1 MKPKPSNIKT
11 PSTRHFLFLRRR
23 EAVGYD
29 RAGSAPQHWHSTW
42 AFLLFPSPLPLP
54 KSSAPT
60 DTQSPAPFLKGKA
73 AGDWSQLSWAHLRCC
88 SGVGRSTNLTP
99 GGIYNPTAESYI
111 AGNSPGWS
119 STQQITTS
127 TMGTPWSRSSRF
139 SLLIFSQ
146 HVQSQEQ
153 NPVLKLVKALIFFA
167 HISSYRTGCFMFA
180 GPGCAQPEQGRARS
194 WPSESTCITGTL
206 HNSFRLLG
214 KFTSSSTS

>member
-1 MKPKPSNIKT
+1 MTGQGLHPSTDTAPKPS
-11 PSTRHFLFLRRR
+11 S
-23 EAVGYD
+23 
-29 RAGSAPQHWHSTW
+29 S
-42 AFLLFPSPLPLP
+42 FLLLCLCPSPQLPWTPRVQHL
-54 KSSAPT
+54 SS
-60 DTQSPAPFLKGKA
+60 QGKA
-73 AGDWSQLSWAHLRCC
+73 AGDWSQLFWAHLRCC

-99 GGIYNPTAESYI
+99 GGIYNRTAESYI

-119 STQQITTS
+119 STRQITTS

-153 NPVLKLVKALIFFA
+153 NPALKLVKALIFFA